1 MPEQKLARIYFYSL
15 YSHHRVFIMTKEK
28 TTKKEAKK
36 EPAKSPKEKKEAK
49 KQKKEAMKRQ

>member
-1 MPEQKLARIYFYSL
+1 MPEQKRARIQSFSL
-15 YSHHRVFIMTKEK
+15 YSLHKVFIMTKEK

-36 EPAKSPKEKKEAK
+36 EPAKSPTEKKEAT